1 MWGFNMEYN
10 PKKDVSTLSTS
21 GVKNY
26 VENVKSVENSKSNVE
41 NSIIKIPFIVH
52 EAEVSRFERHIKRL
66 WIALIIAVVSIVL
79 CNVSWLIYINQYDF
93 EDYEYTQDGTG
104 VNIIGDS
111 NGVDYYGAEVDSQ
124 KENQKE

>member
-1 MWGFNMEYN
+1 M
-10 PKKDVSTLSTS
+10 L
-21 GVKNY
+21 
-26 VENVKSVENSKSNVE
+26 
-41 NSIIKIPFIVH
+41 
-52 EAEVSRFERHIKRL
+52 KRL
-66 WIALIIAVVSIVL
+66 KIQKIMLKL

>member
-1 MWGFNMEYN
+1 MEYN

-21 GVKNY
+21 GVENY

-66 WIALIIAVVSIVL
+66 WIALIIAISLVFASNAV
-79 CNVSWLIYINQYDF
+79 WLSFISQYNFESYDLSTEGGGNANYIGNDGEIYN
-93 EDYEYTQDGTG
+93 GTG
-104 VNIIGDS
+104 ES
-111 NGVDYYGAEVDSQ
+111 T
-124 KENQKE
+124 END

>member
-1 MWGFNMEYN
+1 MEYN

-21 GVKNY
+21 SVENY
-26 VENVKSVENSKSNVE
+26 VENVKSVENSKNHVE
-41 NSIIKIPFIVH
+41 NPTKIPFIVY
-52 EAEVSRFERHIKRL
+52 EATIARMERHIKRL